1 MEKWKEGIN
10 LEASNKDDIL
20 DYLNTRLFQ
29 YKVEKSTNRDLWE
42 LYKEDFANF
51 DINTFSLL
59 EQRDLRRLRAILR
72 CGGVYI
78 EYNRKSLAII

>member
-10 LEASNKDDIL
+10 LEASNKDNIL

-29 YKVEKSTNRDLWE
+29 YKVEKLTNGDLWE

-51 DINTFSLL
+51 DINIFSLL
-59 EQRDLRRLRAILR
+59 EQRYLRRLRAVL
-72 CGGVYI
+72 
-78 EYNRKSLAII
+78 